1 MVRFDVSI
9 EQLAPL
15 SVYDQLG
22 GKTTLSDLWAV
33 QPAALVFIRHFG

>member
-1 MVRFDVSI
+1 MEGFNVSI

-15 SVYDQLG
+15 NVYDQQG
-22 GKTTLSDLWAV
+22 AETPLSDLWAD

>member
-1 MVRFDVSI
+1 MEGFDVSV

-15 SVYDQLG
+15 NVYDQQG
-22 GKTTLSDLWAV
+22 GKTPLSDLWTV

>member
-1 MVRFDVSI
+1 MEGYDVPI

-15 SVYDQLG
+15 SVYDQHG
-22 GKTTLSDLWAV
+22 GKTPLSELWAV